1 MKLRTQMERYDVKS
15 LRGIDEGVL
24 KMKKHCEILCQLG
37 VLLDAKIKQARSD
50 GFQDI
55 NTDRAE
61 ELITNYLQRMSHAE
75 QEYAELSTS
84 VKDFIHKI
92 EDIWSAW
99 R

>member
-24 KMKKHCEILCQLG
+24 KMKRHCEILCQFG

-50 GFQDI
+50 GFEDV
-55 NTDRAE
+55 NADRAE
-61 ELITNYLQRMSHAE
+61 ELIGKYLKDLYDAE
-75 QEYAELSTS
+75 QEYAELSLS
-84 VKDFIHKI
+84 VKDFIRKI